1 MRSSAAALGFACE
14 RAGIGG
20 GLAVCTSLA
29 SKARGARRSPR
40 RRSVSGDLT
49 GVLVHAA
56 QGLPIS
62 RWRARLACLAARHG
76 STAWSDARA
85 AHLLVVSSSLRR
97 TLVCVGVMTRK
108 SLDCVRGVLT
118 RELLVEEDI
127 GGSARGWTEAMSVA
141 RVLVL
146 CVAQTSVARESV
158 VLREPVVAVARM
170 NDCLLLC
177 LNSALVLQFPM
188 GTTPNNECPVL
199 G

>member
-1 MRSSAAALGFACE
+1 M
-14 RAGIGG
+14 
-20 GLAVCTSLA
+20 
-29 SKARGARRSPR
+29 
-40 RRSVSGDLT
+40 SGDLT
-49 GVLVHAA
+49 EVLVHAA

-127 GGSARGWTEAMSVA
+127 GD
-141 RVLVL
+141 
-146 CVAQTSVARESV
+146 AREDG
-158 VLREPVVAVARM
+158 RKR
-170 NDCLLLC
+170 
-177 LNSALVLQFPM
+177 
-188 GTTPNNECPVL
+188 
-199 G
+199 

>member
-1 MRSSAAALGFACE
+1 
-14 RAGIGG
+14 
-20 GLAVCTSLA
+20 
-29 SKARGARRSPR
+29 
-40 RRSVSGDLT
+40 VSGDLT
-49 GVLVHAA
+49 EVLVHAA

-97 TLVCVGVMTRK
+97 TLVCVGVMTRA

-141 RVLVL
+141 GVGSVCCANPSRE
-146 CVAQTSVARESV
+146 SVARV
-158 VLREPVVAVARM
+158 CA
-170 NDCLLLC
+170 
-177 LNSALVLQFPM
+177 
-188 GTTPNNECPVL
+188 
-199 G
+199 